1 MMRKVLTAAALLCL
15 APFARAATIQ
25 VAAAA
30 SLSDVLREI
39 GNQYEKQRGDI
50 AIFNFEASSLLM
62 RQIIAGA
69 PADIFISAD
78 EQKMDQLQQQGLIV
92 KSSRR
97 DLLANTL
104 VIVVRG
110 DSTLRIAAP
119 RDLTST
125 SIRNIAIAEP
135 QTVPAGIYA
144 KEFLRKIGVWSSITQ
159 KVIPTDNVRGALAAV
174 DSGNADAGIV
184 YKTDALISKAVRVAY
199 EVRREDGP
207 KIVYPAA
214 VLTDAKDKAAA
225 QRFLDYLSSDGA
237 RSTFRRFGFLL
248 P

>member
-1 MMRKVLTAAALLCL
+1 MMRVLTAAALLCL
-15 APFARAATIQ
+15 APIARAATIE

-39 GNQYEKQRGDI
+39 GTQYETQRGDV
-50 AIFNFEASSLLM
+50 AIFNFEASSLLV

-69 PADIFISAD
+69 PADLFISAD
-78 EQKMDQLQQQGLIV
+78 EQTMNQLQQKGLIV
-92 KSSRR
+92 KGSRR

-104 VIVVRG
+104 VIVVRA
-110 DSTLRIAAP
+110 DSRLRIASP
-119 RDLTST
+119 RDLASP

-144 KEFLRKIGVWSSITQ
+144 KQYLQKTGVWDRIAQ
-159 KVIPTDNVRGALAAV
+159 KIVPTGNVRGALAAV
-174 DSGNADAGIV
+174 ASGNADAGIV
-184 YKTDALISKAVRVAY
+184 YATDALSSKSVRIAY

-214 VLTDAKDKAAA
+214 VLTAAKNRVEA
-225 QRFLDYLSSDGA
+225 QRFLDYLSGDDA
-237 RSTFRRFGFLL
+237 RAIFRRFGFLL